1 MSIIEASNVSKD
13 YGNNKGVFD
22 INFTM
27 KKGEVVG
34 YLGPNGAGKTT
45 TIRQLMG
52 FIKSDQGKIKVFD
65 LDSFTQADEIQKRL
79 GYLPGE
85 CAFMD
90 EMSGNEFISFIAA
103 MKEVND
109 RNRIE
114 SLMQRFELD
123 GRGKIRKM
131 SKGMKQKVAI
141 VCAFM
146 KDCDVYI
153 LDEPTSGLDPLMQ
166 NRFIEL
172 VLEEKAKG
180 KTILM
185 SSHLFEEVEKC
196 CDRAIIIKEGRIVCD
211 HSMDELTKQKH
222 KRFEV
227 IFKNEEEGQNI
238 ANKYANGLY
247 QDCVLKLSL
256 FSDDV
261 NEFVKTIAHCEI
273 VDLNVETPTLEDM
286 FMHFYG
292 GKENE

>member
-1 MSIIEASNVSKD
+1 MSIIEVAKVTKD
-13 YGNNKGVFD
+13 YGNQKGVFD
-22 INFTM
+22 INF
-27 KKGEVVG
+27 KIDKGEVVG

-52 FIKSDQGKIKVFD
+52 FIKSDQGQIKVFD
-65 LDSFTQADEIQKRL
+65 LDSFSQADEIQKRL

-103 MKEVND
+103 MKD
-109 RNRIE
+109 IKDKSRIQ
-114 SLMQRFELD
+114 SLMQHFELD
-123 GRGKIRKM
+123 GKGKIRKM

-146 KDCDVYI
+146 QDCDVYV

-166 NRFIEL
+166 SRFIEL
-172 VLEEKAKG
+172 ILEEKAKG

-211 HSMDELTKQKH
+211 RSMDELTKQKR
-222 KRFEV
+222 KTFEV
-227 IFKNEEEGQNI
+227 TFKNENEGKEFAKKYEKGNYKDGVLTLSLYSEAINAFVKDI
-238 ANKYANGLY
+238 ANY
-247 QDCVLKLSL
+247 
-256 FSDDV
+256 
-261 NEFVKTIAHCEI
+261 EI
-273 VDLNVETPTLEDM
+273 VDMNVETPTLEDM